1 MDSADLVMGI
11 FTGSGITNWGV
22 LRIFFI
28 TREYV
33 KHSQNPYFLT
43 PDNGKFSH

>member
-1 MDSADLVMGI
+1 MDSAALVMGI
-11 FTGSGITNWGV
+11 FTGSGITNRGV

-33 KHSQNPYFLT
+33 KYSQNPSKPSILVV
-43 PDNGKFSH
+43 N